1 MRIAMLA
8 PIAHRIPPVGYGPW
22 EQIAANLTKGLV
34 AHGHEVTLFG
44 PAGSETEA
52 DLVATVPHPLD
63 EWPENEPSP
72 DHRIM
77 EEMHVARMAEHAT
90 KGDFDVAH
98 SHLHVHALGY
108 ARLLPIPL
116 VTTLHGAAWNQ
127 AIHPALAHYKDLPF
141 VSISHS
147 EREFFPAI
155 RYVATV
161 YNGIDCKRFSLG
173 KGAGGYLLFAGRL
186 APEKAPHMAIDVAQM
201 AGLPLKLAGMVED
214 QHRDYFDTFVRPR
227 LNGATVEYLGPI
239 NRSDLGSLYRGA
251 VALVMPLCWEEPFG
265 LVVAEALASGTP
277 VIGWRRGALPELIRD
292 GITGELVDDVRGAVD
307 AVSRVVV
314 FDRGECRRDAMARFS
329 IEAMTRGYLAVY
341 RRVLAA

>member
-1 MRIAMLA
+1 MLA
-8 PIAHRIPPVGYGPW
+8 PIAHRIPPRGYGPW
-22 EQIAANLTKGLV
+22 EQVAANLTEGLV

-52 DLVATVPHPLD
+52 DLVATVPYPLD
-63 EWPENEPSP
+63 EWPEHEPSP

-77 EEMHVARMAEHAT
+77 EEVHVATMAEYAA
-90 KGDFDVAH
+90 KGGVDLVQ

-108 ARLLPIPL
+108 ARLLPVPL

-127 AIHPALAHYKDLPF
+127 AIHPALARYRDLPF

-147 EREFFPAI
+147 EREFFPTI
-155 RYVATV
+155 RYAATV
-161 YNGIDCKRFSLG
+161 YNGIDCNRFSFG
-173 KGAGGYLLFAGRL
+173 DGAGGYLLFAGRM
-186 APEKAPHMAIDVAQM
+186 APEKAPHRAIDVAQK

-214 QHRDYFDTFVRPR
+214 QHRDYFNTQVRSR
-227 LNGATVEYLGPI
+227 LDGTTIEYVGSI
-239 NRSDLGSLYRGA
+239 DRSDLGSLYRGA
-251 VALVMPLCWEEPFG
+251 AALVMPLCWDEPFG

-292 GITGELVDDVRGAVD
+292 GITGALVDDVGGAVD
-307 AVSRVVV
+307 ATSRIDA
-314 FDRGECRRDAMARFS
+314 FDRRECRRDAVTRFS

-341 RRVLAA
+341 QRVLAA